1 MVLIPN
7 SEAPQFTAQAVING
21 EFKDVSLSDYKG
33 KYVILF
39 FYPNDFTFV
48 CPTEIIAFSDA
59 VEQFTSRKTAVLGC
73 SCDSTFSHL
82 QWIKQARNDGGLG
95 SLNIPLISDFTKSIA
110 RSYQILDEATGS
122 PFRGLYLIDPNQ
134 KIRCMMINDN
144 PVGRSVEEALRLVDA
159 LQFTDIHGE
168 VCPINWHKGDATI
181 KPSVDASKE
190 FFQKEY
196 N

>member
-7 SEAPQFTAQAVING
+7 SDAPQFKAEALVDGQ
-21 EFKDVSLSDYKG
+21 FKNISLSDYKG

-39 FYPNDFTFV
+39 FYPFDFTFV

-59 VEQFTSRKTAVLGC
+59 SEEFKSRGVQVLGC

-82 QWIKQARNDGGLG
+82 KWTEQPRNQGGVG
-95 SLNIPLISDFTKSIA
+95 TLNIPLISDFTKEIA
-110 RSYQILDEATGS
+110 RSYQILDEKSGA

-159 LQFTDIHGE
+159 LQFTDVHGE
-168 VCPINWHKGDATI
+168 VCPINWKKGDKTI
-181 KPSVDASKE
+181 IPSTTESKD
-190 FFQKEY
+190 FFQKSY